1 MTRKS
6 SSRAMGRALP
16 RLTSDEVASLKEVAN
31 RPMQRTI
38 SDEHRDRLLKA
49 GYIREIMPR
58 HGGIA
63 AVALTGHG
71 LRRLATE
78 K

>member
-1 MTRKS
+1 MATLKTGLRS
-6 SSRAMGRALP
+6 WSRNV
-16 RLTSDEVASLKEVAN
+16 RLTADELASLKEVAN

-38 SDEHRDRLLKA
+38 PDEHRQRLLRA
-49 GYIREIMPR
+49 GYIRELVPT

-63 AVALTGHG
+63 ALALTGQG
-71 LRRLATE
+71 LRRLASG